1 MFGYLIR
8 NIFLIGKSNIKLT
21 TTQFNGLIKM
31 NILIS
36 NDDGVSAPGILA
48 AKQAVEDLAN
58 VTVVAPDKNNSSI
71 GRRITLFKHLKLD
84 SCKLE
89 DGSPAY
95 SVSGSP
101 ADAVIVGAD
110 YVMDEKPDLVIS
122 GINQGVNIS
131 CDITSSGT
139 VCAAL
144 EAVSLGI
151 PAIAV
156 SLFMDPKTS
165 FKQDENGEWYV
176 DYDFSLAKKVL
187 HDLVLKIMD
196 DGFPEDV
203 DLFNLNVPSNYDSED
218 VMITDLADRMLEKKV
233 IDNTDTEKEEL
244 FNYPLDENQK
254 NDDLIM
260 ITSDLVKEYPKGSD
274 GYSLIVEKCPSL
286 TPLSVDMTIRDLKD
300 WRFE

>member
-1 MFGYLIR
+1 
-8 NIFLIGKSNIKLT
+8 
-21 TTQFNGLIKM
+21 M

-58 VTVVAPDKNNSSI
+58 VYVVAPDKNNSSV
-71 GRRITLFKHLKLD
+71 GRRITLFKHLKLE

-95 SVSGSP
+95 GVSGSP

-110 YVMDEKPDLVIS
+110 YVMDIKPDLVIS

-156 SLFMDPKTS
+156 SLFIDPETS
-165 FKQDENGEWYV
+165 YRQDENGEWYLE
-176 DYDFSLAKKVL
+176 YDFDLAKKVL
-187 HDLVLKIMD
+187 HDIVLKIINE
-196 DGFPEDV
+196 GFPDGV
-203 DLFNLNVPSNYDSED
+203 DLFNLNVPTNYESEE
-218 VMITDLADRMLEKKV
+218 VKITHLSHRMLEKGV
-233 IDNTDTEKEEL
+233 IDNTNEEKADL
-244 FNYPLDENQK
+244 FNYPLEKNQ
-254 NDDLIM
+254 NSDDLVM
-260 ITSDLVKEYPKGSD
+260 ITSNLVREYDENSD
-274 GYSLIVEKCPSL
+274 GYALFVEKRPSL
-286 TPLSVDMTIRDLKD
+286 TPLNSNMTSMKLKN
-300 WRFE
+300 W

>member
-1 MFGYLIR
+1 
-8 NIFLIGKSNIKLT
+8 
-21 TTQFNGLIKM
+21 M

-36 NDDGVSAPGILA
+36 NDDGVFAPGILA
-48 AKQAVEDLAN
+48 AKQAVEDIAN
-58 VTVVAPDKNNSSI
+58 VTVVAPDKNNSSV
-71 GRRITLFKHLKLD
+71 GRRLTLFKHLELKSCRLD
-84 SCKLE
+84 

-101 ADAVIVGAD
+101 ADCVVVGTD
-110 YVMDEKPDLVIS
+110 YVMDEKPDLIIC

-176 DYDFSLAKKVL
+176 DYDFTLTKKVL
-187 HDLVLKIMD
+187 HDLVLKIID
-196 DGFPEDV
+196 DGFPDGV

-218 VMITDLADRMLEKKV
+218 VKITKLAHKMLDKQV
-233 IDNTDTEKEEL
+233 IDNTNEEKGDI
-244 FNYPLDENQK
+244 FNYPLDENQTG
-254 NDDLIM
+254 DDLIM
-260 ITSDLVKEYPKGSD
+260 IVSDLVKDYPEGSD
-274 GYSLIVEKCPSL
+274 GHALMVEKRPSL
-286 TPLSVDMTIRDLKD
+286 TPLNANMTFHELND
-300 WRFE
+300 W

>member
-1 MFGYLIR
+1 
-8 NIFLIGKSNIKLT
+8 
-21 TTQFNGLIKM
+21 M

-36 NDDGVSAPGILA
+36 NDDGVFAPGILA
-48 AKQAVEDLAN
+48 AKQAVEDMAN
-58 VTVVAPDKNNSSI
+58 VTVVAPDKNNSSV
-71 GRRITLFKHLKLD
+71 GRRLTLFKHLELKSCRLD
-84 SCKLE
+84 

-101 ADAVIVGAD
+101 ADCVVVGTK
-110 YVMDEKPDLVIS
+110 YVMDEKPDLIIC

-176 DYDFSLAKKVL
+176 DYDFTLTKKVL
-187 HDLVLKIMD
+187 HDLVLKIGD
-196 DGFPEDV
+196 EGFPEGV
-203 DLFNLNVPSNYDSED
+203 DLFNLNVPSNYDSEE
-218 VMITDLADRMLEKKV
+218 VKITKLAHKMLDKQV
-233 IDNTDTEKEEL
+233 IDNTNEEKADI
-244 FNYPLDENQK
+244 FDYPLDENQTG
-254 NDDLIM
+254 DDLIM
-260 ITSDLVKEYPKGSD
+260 IVSDLVKDYPEGSD
-274 GYSLIVEKCPSL
+274 GHALLVEKRPSL
-286 TPLSVDMTIRDLKD
+286 TPLNANMTFHELDD
-300 WRFE
+300 W

>member
-1 MFGYLIR
+1 
-8 NIFLIGKSNIKLT
+8 
-21 TTQFNGLIKM
+21 M

-36 NDDGVSAPGILA
+36 NDDGVFAPGILA
-48 AKQAVEDLAN
+48 AKQAVEDIAN
-58 VTVVAPDKNNSSI
+58 VVVVAPDKNNSSV
-71 GRRITLFKHLKLD
+71 GRRLTLFKHLQLN
-84 SCKLE
+84 SCELE

-101 ADAVIVGAD
+101 ADSVVVGAN
-110 YVMDEKPDLVIS
+110 YVMDEKPDLVIT

-176 DYDFSLAKKVL
+176 EYDFELTKKVL
-187 HDLVLKIMD
+187 HDLVLKVKD
-196 DGFPEDV
+196 NGFPEGV
-203 DLFNLNVPSNYDSED
+203 DLFNLNVPSNYDSEE
-218 VMITDLADRMLEKKV
+218 VKITNLSHKMLDKKV

-244 FNYPLDENQK
+244 FNYSLDENQESD
-254 NDDLIM
+254 NLIM
-260 ITSDLVKEYPKGSD
+260 IASDLVKEYDEGSD
-274 GYSLIVEKCPSL
+274 GYALLVEKRPSL
-286 TPLSVDMTIRDLKD
+286 TPLTVNMTIKDLNG
-300 WRFE
+300 W